1 MVLQLAHGLRP
12 ARGLAPPAWLLGQY
26 MPSADN
32 DTVHQH
38 EWPTGSGLREP
49 MAPDPTPLH
58 EREPG
63 LLDEE
68 VLPLA
73 EDWWRGPGNA

>member
-1 MVLQLAHGLRP
+1 MT
-12 ARGLAPPAWLLGQY
+12 
-26 MPSADN
+26 
-32 DTVHQH
+32 DTLHWR

-49 MAPDPTPLH
+49 IAPDPTPLH
-58 EREPG
+58 ESEPG

-73 EDWWRGPGNA
+73 EDWWRGTKRRDWINRYRKSCTF